1 MKNLKYILLLLLV
14 VFPSTVFA
22 AGSMTTSESSVIV
35 ELGST
40 KSFDIVI
47 ENSIGF
53 GTVATSDATIASID
67 TTTFE
72 TGTESAGKT
81 IRCPVV
87 VTGNKV
93 GTTEI
98 VVTAVDMAVYEPLQD
113 LSGEVRKVTVTVVE
127 KATDLEPE
135 PTPTPT
141 ENYTI
146 AYNANGGSGAPSS
159 HTKEAG
165 VRVTL
170 STKVPTRKGYEFIGW
185 NTKKDGSGT
194 SYESGGVYS
203 DNQNVTLYA
212 QWKQTE
218 NVTKNP
224 TTGDTLIYVVLTL
237 TLGALIYSYWYM
249 KKSQEN

>member
-98 VVTAVDMAVYEPLQD
+98 VVTAVDLAVYDPLQD
-113 LSGEVRKVTVTVVE
+113 LSGEVKKVTVTVVE
-127 KATDLEPE
+127 KTADPEPE
-135 PTPTPT
+135 PTPTGSYIIT
-141 ENYTI
+141 YD
-146 AYNANGGSGAPSS
+146 ANGGTGAPDSQ
-159 HTKEAG
+159 TKEEDID
-165 VRVTL
+165 VIL
-170 STKVPTRKGYEFIGW
+170 SKVKPSKNGYEFIGW
-185 NTKKDGSGT
+185 NTRKDGNGA
-194 SYESGGVYS
+194 SYSAGGVYS